1 MTEPITLSPE
11 SVDAIAD
18 ALAERLRGS
27 DPPQALIDAGEA
39 AALLSVSTDWI
50 YRHADALGAIRI
62 GSGPRP
68 RLRFN
73 AARLTAAPSEPTPQ
87 PPAPARRPRRRRTTG
102 TVELLP
108 VGRKRGG
115 S

>member
-1 MTEPITLSPE
+1 MSEPIVLAPE

-27 DPPQALIDAGEA
+27 DPPQALVDASEA

-50 YRHADALGAIRI
+50 YRHSASLGAVRI
-62 GSGPRP
+62 GSGPRA
-68 RLRFN
+68 RLRFDPARI
-73 AARLTAAPSEPTPQ
+73 AALPSEPTP
-87 PPAPARRPRRRRTTG
+87 PPAPARRPRRRRSG
-102 TVELLP
+102 TDVELLP
-108 VGRKRGG
+108 VGRRRRDG